1 MRVSVYGL
9 GYIGCVSAGCLAEM
23 GFSVTGVDVDQHK
36 VQSINDRMRVFAE
49 KDLDELL
56 RFHSL
61 NGNLRATVDPREG
74 VEMSD
79 VSLVC
84 VGTPGDTSGKVDLT
98 SLKHACETI
107 GNALRDKSG
116 FHVVAIRSTVPPG
129 TVRGQVIPMI
139 ERASGKQ
146 VNEEFGVVFNPEFL
160 REGSAVEDFLHPPF
174 TVIGCDDERSGDV
187 VAELYRYVEA
197 PVIRTSMEVAEILK
211 YVCNAYHALKVA
223 FANEI
228 GSLCKGLGIDG
239 REVMNLFTQDKKLNI
254 SDVYF
259 IPGFAFGGPCLP
271 KDVRALTQLAADQ
284 GLDLPI
290 LSSLMQSNKNHV
302 DRTVQ
307 MILGFGKQ
315 KVGIVGLSFKEGT
328 DDVRWSPFVDL
339 VQSLTECG
347 LQVRL
352 YDDDVDL
359 SHIFGSNL
367 EFVENKAKDFRTIM
381 VDSADELLDH
391 SEVLVIGKRAPWVA
405 EVLSSVRTDYIIVDL
420 VGLADS
426 MPNAHGICW

>member
-61 NGNLRATVDPREG
+61 NGNLRATVDPHEG

-84 VGTPGDTSGKVDLT
+84 VGTPGDTSGKVNLT

-116 FHVVAIRSTVPPG
+116 FHVVAVRSTVPPG

-146 VNEEFGVVFNPEFL
+146 VNKEFGVVFNPEFL

-174 TVIGCDDERSGDV
+174 TVIGCDDEQSGDV
-187 VAELYRYVEA
+187 VAELYRYVDA
-197 PVIRTSMEVAEILK
+197 PIIRTSMEVAEILK

-271 KDVRALTQLAADQ
+271 KDVRALTQLAAEQ

-290 LSSLMQSNKNHV
+290 LSSLMQSNQSHL
-302 DRTVQ
+302 DRAVQ
-307 MILGFGKQ
+307 IIEGLGRKRIGIL
-315 KVGIVGLSFKEGT
+315 GLSFKEGT

-339 VQSLTECG
+339 VHALTDQG
-347 LQVRL
+347 FQVLL
-352 YDDDVDL
+352 YDRDVDL
-359 SHIFGSNL
+359 VRIFGSNRDY
-367 EFVENKAKDFRTIM
+367 VTTKAGGIESLM
-381 VDSADELLDH
+381 VDSIDKLLRHTD
-391 SEVLVIGKRAPWVA
+391 VIVVGKRAPWVST
-405 EVLSSVRTDYIIVDL
+405 VLSHVRSDQIVVDL
-420 VGLADS
+420 VGDVEGK
-426 MPNAHGICW
+426 PNIHGICW